1 MSLNIY
7 YAKDADPTCLSD
19 QKIAILGYGS
29 QGRAH
34 ALNLK
39 DSGFEVMVGVRAD
52 GNTMERAISDG
63 VQAGT
68 VEQACQGAGV
78 IAFLFPD
85 PSQPKVF
92 NEIVAPSLKPGQIIL
107 VAHGFNLHYG
117 QMVPP
122 PEVDVVMIA
131 PKGPGNLVRELYK
144 MGQGIPSLLAVH
156 QDASGR
162 AKEFALAY
170 AHGLGATR
178 AGVVQTTI
186 QEETETDLFGE
197 QAVICGGM
205 SSLIKAGFDTLVE
218 AGYAP
223 EMAFFEC
230 CHEMKLIV
238 DLVYQGGMRRMRKFI
253 SDTAKYGDMTRGPRV
268 IDARVRETM
277 KEILSKIQNGEF
289 AREWVLENQV
299 NRPVYNAH
307 METEANLELDRVG
320 DRMRAMMGWLD

>member
-7 YAKDADPTCLSD
+7 YAKDADPAHLAD
-19 QKIAILGYGS
+19 KKIAILGYGS

-39 DSGFEVMVGVRAD
+39 DSGFEVMVGVRPD
-52 GNTMERAISDG
+52 GKTMEQAKSDG

-68 VEQACQGAGV
+68 VEEACAGAAL

-85 PSQPKVF
+85 PSQPRVF
-92 NEIVAPSLKPGQIIL
+92 NELVAPNLKPGQIIL

-117 QMVPP
+117 QMIPP
-122 PEVDVVMIA
+122 PEVDVIMIA

-144 MGQGIPSLLAVH
+144 LGQGIPSLLAVH

-162 AKEFALAY
+162 AKDFALAY

-178 AGVVQTTI
+178 AGVVETTI

-197 QAVICGGM
+197 QAVICGGV
-205 SSLIKAGFDTLVE
+205 SSLIKAGYETLTQ

-238 DLVYQGGMRRMRKFI
+238 DLIYQGGMKRMRKFI

-268 IDARVRETM
+268 IDESVRARMR
-277 KEILSKIQNGEF
+277 EILGKIQNGEF
-289 AREWVLENQV
+289 AREWIMENQV
-299 NRPVYNAH
+299 NRPVYNAL
-307 METEANLELDRVG
+307 METESKLPLDQVG

>member
-7 YAKDADPTCLSD
+7 YAKDADPACLSD
-19 QKIAILGYGS
+19 KKIAVLGYGS

-39 DSGFEVMVGVRAD
+39 DSGFEVMVGVRPG
-52 GNTMERAISDG
+52 GNTMDQAKADG
-63 VQAGT
+63 IPAGT
-68 VEQACQGAGV
+68 VEEACQGAGL

-85 PSQPKVF
+85 PSQPEVF
-92 NEIVAPSLKPGQIIL
+92 NKLVAPNLKPGQIIL

-122 PEVDVVMIA
+122 PEVDVIMVA

-144 MGQGIPSLLAVH
+144 MGQGIPSLIAVH

-178 AGVVQTTI
+178 AGVVETTI

-197 QAVICGGM
+197 QAVICGGI
-205 SSLIKAGFDTLVE
+205 SSLIKAGFETLVE

-238 DLVYQGGMRRMRKFI
+238 DLIYQGGMKRMRRFI

-268 IDARVRETM
+268 IDEQVRRRM
-277 KEILSKIQNGEF
+277 KEILAKIQNGEF
-289 AREWVLENQV
+289 AREWVLENQA
-299 NRPVYNAH
+299 NRPVYNAL
-307 METEANLELDRVG
+307 METEAKLDLDEVG

>member
-7 YAKDADPTCLSD
+7 YAKDADPACLSD
-19 QKIAILGYGS
+19 KKIAVLGYGS

-39 DSGFEVMVGVRAD
+39 DSGFEVMVGVRPG
-52 GNTMERAISDG
+52 GNTMDQAKADG
-63 VQAGT
+63 IPAGT
-68 VEQACQGAGV
+68 VEEACQGAGL

-85 PSQPKVF
+85 PSQPEVF
-92 NEIVAPSLKPGQIIL
+92 NKLVAPNLKPGQIIL

-122 PEVDVVMIA
+122 PEVDVIMVA

-144 MGQGIPSLLAVH
+144 MGQGIPSLIAVH

-178 AGVVQTTI
+178 AGVVETTI

-197 QAVICGGM
+197 QAVICGGHQ
-205 SSLIKAGFDTLVE
+205 LPDQGRVRDPGGGRLRPGDGLFRVLPRDE
-218 AGYAP
+218 A
-223 EMAFFEC
+223 
-230 CHEMKLIV
+230 
-238 DLVYQGGMRRMRKFI
+238 D
-253 SDTAKYGDMTRGPRV
+253 RGPDLPGRDET
-268 IDARVRETM
+268 DAQVHQRHGQVRRHD
-277 KEILSKIQNGEF
+277 QGP
-289 AREWVLENQV
+289 QG
-299 NRPVYNAH
+299 H
-307 METEANLELDRVG
+307 
-320 DRMRAMMGWLD
+320 

>member
-7 YAKDADPTCLSD
+7 YAKDADPAHLAD
-19 QKIAILGYGS
+19 KKIAILGYGS

-39 DSGFEVMVGVRAD
+39 DSGFEVMVGVRPD
-52 GNTMERAISDG
+52 GKTMAQAKSDG

-68 VEQACQGAGV
+68 VEEACAGAAL

-85 PSQPKVF
+85 PSQPRVF
-92 NEIVAPSLKPGQIIL
+92 NELVAPGLKPGQIIL

-117 QMVPP
+117 QMIPP
-122 PEVDVVMIA
+122 PEVDVIMIA

-144 MGQGIPSLLAVH
+144 LGQGIPSLLAVH

-178 AGVVQTTI
+178 AGVVETTI

-197 QAVICGGM
+197 QAVICGGV
-205 SSLIKAGFDTLVE
+205 SSLIKAGYETLTQ

-238 DLVYQGGMRRMRKFI
+238 DLIYQGGMKRMRKVHQRHGQVRRH
-253 SDTAKYGDMTRGPRV
+253 DPGTPGHRRECAGPDAGDIGQDPER
-268 IDARVRETM
+268 RVRPGVDH
-277 KEILSKIQNGEF
+277 GEPGQP
-289 AREWVLENQV
+289 AGLQ
-299 NRPVYNAH
+299 RPH
-307 METEANLELDRVG
+307 GDRVQAFPWTRWG
-320 DRMRAMMGWLD
+320 TGCGP